1 MKRLL
6 TLILFSISIIPLSAQ
21 SESNSFLEKSKELGE
36 KTKKHINIIGHLLND
51 MDTTYVEPNK
61 YNFAFMLENSNWYEY
76 YHLSS
81 NEDKPQQ
88 LTVSPNM
95 SYKLG
100 GYFGWKWI
108 FLGWCIDMRDL
119 FGNRKPSEKKT
130 EFGLSLYSSVV
141 GGDIYYR
148 KTGSDFKLRSTSGV
162 IPEEEPQDNYNK
174 NIDAFSVNIKGL
186 NVYWVFNHK
195 KFSYPAAFS
204 QSSNQRKSAGSFLAG
219 FSYSQHE
226 INFDYT
232 KLPAPI
238 VANLTPSLKFNEINY
253 SDYSLSFG
261 YAYNWVF
268 ARNCLASFSL
278 MPAVAYKKSRV
289 DSHERTY
296 PTLKNMNLDLITR
309 AGIVYNNSKYF
320 IGTSLVMHTYD
331 YRADNFYLNNSFG
344 TIRVYAGFN
353 FSKKKQY
360 RNKN

>member
-1 MKRLL
+1 MKK
-6 TLILFSISIIPLSAQ
+6 LFIFFLCTICIFNLSAQ
-21 SESNSFLEKSKELGE
+21 NETTSLMQKSKELGE
-36 KTKKHINIIGHLLND
+36 KTKKKINFIGHLLND

-76 YHLSS
+76 YCLTT

-88 LTVSPNM
+88 LSIAPNM
-95 SYKLG
+95 SYKIG
-100 GYFGWKWI
+100 AYFGWKWI
-108 FLGWCIDMRDL
+108 FLGWCIDIRDIL
-119 FGNRKPSEKKT
+119 GNRKPSEKKT

-148 KTGSDFKLRSTSGV
+148 KSGSDFKIRSTSG
-162 IPEEEPQDNYNK
+162 IFNPGEEPSYDK

-204 QSSNQRKSAGSFLAG
+204 QSSNQRRSAGSFLGG

-226 INFDYT
+226 IHFDHS
-232 KLPAPI
+232 KLPNVI
-238 VANLTPSLKFNEINY
+238 EENLNQSLKFKEINY

-268 ARNCLASFSL
+268 ARNCLASISL
-278 MPAVAYKKSRV
+278 MPAVAYKNSRI
-289 DSHERTY
+289 DLQEMSY
-296 PTLKNMNLDLITR
+296 PTLKNFNLDLITR

-320 IGTSLVMHTYD
+320 VGTSLVMHTYD
-331 YRADNFYLNNSFG
+331 YRTSNFDLNNSFG

-353 FSKKKQY
+353 FSKKKKY
-360 RNKN
+360 NR

>member
-1 MKRLL
+1 MKK
-6 TLILFSISIIPLSAQ
+6 LFIFFLCTICIFNLSAQ
-21 SESNSFLEKSKELGE
+21 NETTSLMQKGKELGE
-36 KTKKHINIIGHLLND
+36 KTKKNINIIGHLLND

-81 NEDKPQQ
+81 NDDKPQT
-88 LTVSPNM
+88 LMFSPNM

-100 GYFGWKWI
+100 AYFGWKWI
-108 FLGWCIDMRDL
+108 FLGWSIDLRDL

-148 KTGSDFKLRSTSGV
+148 KSGSDFKIRSTSG
-162 IPEEEPQDNYNK
+162 IMPDGGSNNYNK
-174 NIDAFSVNIKGL
+174 DFDGFSVNIKGL

-204 QSSNQRKSAGSFLAG
+204 QSSNQRRSAGSFLGG

-226 INFDYT
+226 INFDNT
-232 KLPAPI
+232 KLPAEFI
-238 VANLTPSLKFNEINY
+238 DRLSPSLKFNEINY
-253 SDYSLSFG
+253 YDYSLSFG

-268 ARNCLASFSL
+268 AHNCLASISL
-278 MPAVAYKKSRV
+278 MPAVAYKQSRV
-289 DSHERTY
+289 DSQERTY
-296 PTLKNMNLDLITR
+296 PTLKNMNIDLITR

-331 YRADNFYLNNSFG
+331 YRSDNFYLNNSFG
-344 TIRVYAGFN
+344 TIRIYAGFN

-360 RNKN
+360 RNEKY